1 MTHTHRTRFAARS
14 AAVIGLLAGI
24 LGSTAALSADD
35 FWVIPNAF
43 QLAEGSTLELRGQTS
58 SLFPTSKAAVAID
71 RLADARIIGAAGDAP
86 LGERSVSGTSLL
98 IRHPVSTTGQHIV
111 ALALVPRSVRE
122 TPASFRRYMMLEGAP
137 EAVTRYEREGHL
149 APASSRDSLTRRYA
163 KYAKTFVE
171 VGRGGPRAFE
181 RIAGH
186 PLEFIPL
193 RDPASLRI
201 GDTLSVRVLLLGKPL
216 VGAHVHAGAIAWN
229 GERTLADTG
238 AARRSAMGDRSL
250 TTDAAGTIR
259 VPVDRPGMWNVR
271 GIQILP
277 AAAGSGSDWDVH
289 WATMVFGAGMDT
301 RSGSPAAGS
310 TSDSAA
316 VAAVVHR
323 YDAAL
328 ASGDS
333 ATALALL
340 APDAVVL
347 ESGGMESRAEYRS
360 HHLPADM
367 AYARAVKGVSSPVH
381 VVIEGN
387 AAWASSTSV
396 SQGEYRG
403 KAVNSAGSELMV
415 LTRGADGAWRIRAI
429 HWSSRARRQP

>member
-1 MTHTHRTRFAARS
+1 MTRTHLHRS
-14 AAVIGLLAGI
+14 AATVLLAA
-24 LGSTAALSADD
+24 TALLSVTTRLSADD

-58 SLFPTSKAAVAID
+58 SLFPTSKSAVATD
-71 RLADARIIGAAGDAP
+71 RLADARIIGAARESS

-98 IRHPVSTTGQHIV
+98 IRHPVSTSGQHIV
-111 ALALVPRSVRE
+111 ALALIPRSVRE
-122 TPASFRRYMMLEGAP
+122 TPASFRRYMTLEGAP
-137 EAVTRYEREGHL
+137 EAVTRYEREGRL
-149 APASSRDSLTRRYA
+149 APANSRDSLTRRYA

-186 PLEFIPL
+186 PLEFVPL

-201 GDTLSVRVLLLGKPL
+201 GDTLSVRVLLLGQPL
-216 VGAHVHAGAIAWN
+216 VGAHVHAGAIAWA
-229 GERTLADTG
+229 GERTLTDTG
-238 AARRSAMGDRSL
+238 AARRSASRDVSL

-259 VPVDRPGMWNVR
+259 IPVDRPGMWNVR

-289 WATMVFGAGMDT
+289 RATMVFGAGTDNT
-301 RSGSPAAGS
+301 SAPPAASS

-328 ASGDS
+328 SSGDS

-340 APDAVVL
+340 APDAVIL
-347 ESGGMESRAEYRS
+347 ESGGIESRAEYRS

-367 AYARAVKGVSSPVH
+367 AYARAVKSVSSPVH

-415 LTRGADGAWRIRAI
+415 LTRGADGGWRIRAI

>member
-1 MTHTHRTRFAARS
+1 MTRIQLNRLVAT
-14 AAVIGLLAGI
+14 VLLAA
-24 LGSTAALSADD
+24 TALLSVAASLSADD

-58 SLFPTSKAAVAID
+58 SLFPTSKSAVATD
-71 RLADARIIGAAGDAP
+71 RLADARLIGAMGEAP
-86 LGERSVSGTSLL
+86 LGERSVSGASLL
-98 IRHPVSTTGQHIV
+98 IRHAVSTPGQHIV
-111 ALALVPRSVRE
+111 ALALIPRSVRE

-137 EAVTRYEREGHL
+137 EAVTRYEREGRL

-181 RIAGH
+181 RIVGH
-186 PLEFIPL
+186 PLEFVPL

-201 GDTLSVRVLLLGKPL
+201 GDTLAVRVLLLGKPL
-216 VGAHVHAGAIAWN
+216 VGAHMHAGAIAWA

-238 AARRSAMGDRSL
+238 AARQSAARDVSL

-259 VPVDRPGMWNVR
+259 IPVDRPGMWNVR

-289 WATMVFGAGMDT
+289 WATMVFGIAINNT
-301 RSGSPAAGS
+301 SALPAGS
-310 TSDSAA
+310 SASDSAA
-316 VAAVVHR
+316 VADVVRR
-323 YDAAL
+323 YDTAL
-328 ASGDS
+328 TAGDS
-333 ATALALL
+333 ATALSLL
-340 APDAVVL
+340 APDAVIL
-347 ESGGMESRAEYRS
+347 ESGGMETRAEYRS

-367 AYARAVKGVSSPVH
+367 AYARAVKSVSSPVH

-396 SQGEYRG
+396 AQGEYRG
-403 KAVNSAGSELMV
+403 KPVNSVGSELMV

>member
-1 MTHTHRTRFAARS
+1 MTRTHLRRLAAT
-14 AAVIGLLAGI
+14 VLLAA
-24 LGSTAALSADD
+24 TALLSVAATLSADD

-58 SLFPTSKAAVAID
+58 SLFPTSKSAVATE
-71 RLADARIIGAAGDAP
+71 RLAEARLIGATGEAP

-98 IRHPVSTTGQHIV
+98 IRHPVSTSGQHIV
-111 ALALVPRSVRE
+111 ALALIPRSVRE

-137 EAVTRYEREGHL
+137 EAVTRYEREGRL

-171 VGRGGPRAFE
+171 VGRGGPRAFD
-181 RIAGH
+181 RIVGH
-186 PLEFIPL
+186 PLEFVPL

-201 GDTLSVRVLLLGKPL
+201 GDTLAVRVLLLGKPL
-216 VGAHVHAGAIAWN
+216 VGAHVHAGAIAWA
-229 GERTLADTG
+229 GERTLADTS
-238 AARRSAMGDRSL
+238 AARRSASGDRSL

-259 VPVDRPGMWNVR
+259 IPVDRPGMWNVR

-277 AAAGSGSDWDVH
+277 AVAGSGSDWDVH
-289 WATMVFGAGMDT
+289 WATMVFSAGTDT
-301 RSGSPAAGS
+301 RSGSSAGS
-310 TSDSAA
+310 TMSDSAA

-340 APDAVVL
+340 APDAVIL
-347 ESGGMESRAEYRS
+347 ESGGVESRAEYRS

-367 AYARAVKGVSSPVH
+367 AYARAVKSVSSPVL

-415 LTRGADGAWRIRAI
+415 LTRGADGGWRIRAI

>member
-1 MTHTHRTRFAARS
+1 MNMTHTHLHRLAATVVL
-14 AAVIGLLAGI
+14 AA
-24 LGSTAALSADD
+24 TALVSVAATLSADD

-58 SLFPTSKAAVAID
+58 SLFPTSKSAVATD
-71 RLADARIIGAAGDAP
+71 RLADARLIGAAGDAP

-98 IRHPVSTTGQHIV
+98 IRHPVSTSGQHIV
-111 ALALVPRSVRE
+111 ALALIPRSVRE

-137 EAVTRYEREGHL
+137 EAVTRYEREGRL

-186 PLEFIPL
+186 PLEFVPL

-201 GDTLSVRVLLLGKPL
+201 GDTLAVRVLLLGQPL
-216 VGAHVHAGAIAWN
+216 VGAHVHAGAIAWA

-238 AARRSAMGDRSL
+238 AARRSSSSDRSL
-250 TTDAAGTIR
+250 TTDAVGTIR
-259 VPVDRPGMWNVR
+259 IPVDRPGMWNVR

-289 WATMVFGAGMDT
+289 WATMVFAAGTDTRASSPAGM
-301 RSGSPAAGS
+301 SM
-310 TSDSAA
+310 SDSAA

-333 ATALALL
+333 ATALMLL

-367 AYARAVKGVSSPVH
+367 AYARAVKSVSSPVH

-403 KAVNSAGSELMV
+403 KAVNSAGAELMV
-415 LTRGADGAWRIRAI
+415 LARGANGAWLIRAI

>member
-1 MTHTHRTRFAARS
+1 MTHTYHYRLA
-14 AAVIGLLAGI
+14 AAVLLAA
-24 LGSTAALSADD
+24 TALMSVTTTLSADD

-58 SLFPTSKAAVAID
+58 SLFPTSKSAVAPD
-71 RLADARIIGAAGDAP
+71 RLADARIIGAAVEAP

-98 IRHPVSTTGQHIV
+98 IRHPVSTSGQHIV

-137 EAVTRYEREGHL
+137 EAVSRYEREGRL

-186 PLEFIPL
+186 PLEFVPL

-216 VGAHVHAGAIAWN
+216 VGAHVHAGAIAWP
-229 GERTLADTG
+229 GERALADTG
-238 AARRSAMGDRSL
+238 AARRSASSDRSL

-259 VPVDRPGMWNVR
+259 VIVDRPGMWNVR

-277 AAAGSGSDWDVH
+277 AVAGSGSDWDVH
-289 WATMVFGAGMDT
+289 WATMVFGAGTDT
-301 RSGSPAAGS
+301 RSGSPAGS
-310 TSDSAA
+310 TMSDSAA

-323 YDAAL
+323 YDVAL

-340 APDAVVL
+340 APDAVIL
-347 ESGGMESRAEYRS
+347 ESGGVESRAEYRS

-367 AYARAVKGVSSPVH
+367 AYARAVKSVSSPVH